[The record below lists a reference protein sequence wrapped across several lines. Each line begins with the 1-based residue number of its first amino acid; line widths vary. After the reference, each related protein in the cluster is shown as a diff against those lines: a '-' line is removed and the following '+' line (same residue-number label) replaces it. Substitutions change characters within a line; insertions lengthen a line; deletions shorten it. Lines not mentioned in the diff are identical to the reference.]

1 MVLYR
6 RIPCI
11 VALVFAPAATQAQRG
26 GLKSIDSRV
35 ETVVGDF
42 QRDWYRAWERS
53 EADRHPLRRQ
63 LVTDVPDLHCHAGAA
78 VAEWPVEEAGVVG
91 WQIKSALT
99 EFAVCPVW
107 AFRSASKTIDEL
119 AGIDAAISPSRLP
132 AVREARSRLIADL
145 ESLSS
150 SAPGSI
156 LAHEQLVRFAH
167 DQHDHLTAIAAA
179 ERCGAPVARC
189 AALRVFAHIGAG
201 DTVSAQKHLALA
213 RVPSS
218 SRTCEDLM
226 LGALLIEPERT
237 AWSRLRCE
245 DRRDIDAR
253 AWWIADPL
261 WSDAVS
267 HRRLEQVIRT
277 TLVRLRSAF
286 ERDERFSWQRGQ
298 GSDARERML
307 LRYGWPSYMYWS
319 STETDIEHSSWLA
332 SPYRRRSP
340 SNEPYV
346 SYEYRAPRMAVI
358 PRVSDLRSMFEAD
371 PSAWAVRHLK
381 DGDRWTAEHMPLSFD
396 LRELEPSQSAALRRQ
411 DSALVVVATE
421 ISPITSGRAMTS
433 SAEVLLLLGADEADT
448 KLASRTRA
456 VVGTTAL
463 LRTMQS
469 NRDVMASVEI
479 PADPAT
485 NAPAARTRFGIRLPA
500 PLSTMKPGEIA
511 VSAPVLLKPMSS
523 EDLVPSHPDSAL
535 ERMSGTTTVAPIG
548 KLGIYWETYGLAV
561 TDSVDLAVWI
571 AKTDEPGLLRSVGRA
586 MRIVPGAQTPVGV
599 SWQEVPPIR
608 NAAVVSEG
616 PVPIIGRGLSL
627 DLTQLSPGEYWLE
640 VAVARPG
647 KEPVRG
653 RRSFSIRAPD

>member
-1 MVLYR
+1 MDLYR

-26 GLKSIDSRV
+26 GLKSIDFRV

-63 LVTDVPDLHCHAGAA
+63 LVADVPDLHCHAGAA
-78 VAEWPVEEAGVVG
+78 VAEWPVDEAGVVG

-107 AFRSASKTIDEL
+107 AFRSASKIIDEL

-145 ESLSS
+145 ESMSL

-201 DTVSAQKHLALA
+201 DTASAQHLLALA
-213 RVPSS
+213 RVPIP

-245 DRRDIDAR
+245 DRREIDAR

-286 ERDERFSWQRGQ
+286 ERDERFRWQGGL

-319 STETDIEHSSWLA
+319 STETDTEHSSWLA
-332 SPYRRRSP
+332 SPNRRRSP

-346 SYEYRAPRMAVI
+346 SYEYRAPRMALV
-358 PRVSDLRSMFEAD
+358 PRVADLRNMYEAD
-371 PSAWAVRHLK
+371 PSAWAVRALK
-381 DGDRWTAEHMPLSFD
+381 AGDPWTTEHVPLSFD
-396 LRELEPSQSAALRRQ
+396 LRELEPSQAAALRRQ
-411 DSALVVVATE
+411 DSALVIVATE

-433 SAEVLLLLGADEADT
+433 STDVLMMLGADEPDT
-448 KLASRTRA
+448 KLVAKSTA
-456 VVGTTAL
+456 TVGTTAVMK
-463 LRTMQS
+463 TMQAV
-469 NRDVMASVEI
+469 RPVMASIEI
-479 PADPAT
+479 PADT
-485 NAPAARTRFGIRLPA
+485 ITGAPAARTRFGIRLPA
-500 PLSTMKPGEIA
+500 PLSAMKPGEIA
-511 VSAPVLLKPMSS
+511 ISAPVLLKPMASV
-523 EDLVPSHPDSAL
+523 DLVPSHPDSAL
-535 ERMSGTTTVAPIG
+535 ERMSGSIALPPLG
-548 KLGIYWETYGLAV
+548 KLGIYWETYGIAL
-561 TDSVDLAVWI
+561 TDTVDVAVWI
-571 AKTDEPGLLRSVGRA
+571 AKTDEPGLLRRVGRA
-586 MRIVPGAQTPVGV
+586 MRIVPGAETPVGV
-599 SWQEVPPIR
+599 SWREPLSARSATLI
-608 NAAVVSEG
+608 SEG
-616 PVPIIGRGLSL
+616 PVPIIGRGLAL
-627 DLTQLSPGEYWLE
+627 DLTQLTPGEYWLE
-640 VAVARPG
+640 VAVARPDQ
-647 KEPVRG
+647 EPVRG
-653 RRSFSIRAPD
+653 RRNFRVLPPN